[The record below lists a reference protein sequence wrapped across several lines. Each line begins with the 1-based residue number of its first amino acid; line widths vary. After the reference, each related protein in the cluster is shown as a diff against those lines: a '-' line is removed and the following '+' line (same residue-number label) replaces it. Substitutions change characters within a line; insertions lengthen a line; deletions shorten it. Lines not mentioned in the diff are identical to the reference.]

1 MALIVYNRENSR
13 PQEVTY
19 KGKRTINLDSRGT
32 VYLSKTMSIELGI
45 LGGGRVNF
53 AHDDETDDWY
63 ICRADDS
70 EGFIVWKDK
79 RCARFSAGF
88 IVQRLMRQAKVER
101 KSVQFIGLKGWLSL
115 FLWLE
120 MLCLAILGDE
130 TFLVGLVFVVLISF
144 VFMLLANI
152 RIYFKRSPV

>member
-53 AHDDETDDWY
+53 AHDDETGDWY

-101 KSVQFIGLKGWLSL
+101 KSRAVHDGEDAGRDWRSGLLQDTA
-115 FLWLE
+115 LE
-120 MLCLAILGDE
+120 SDTQIE
-130 TFLVGLVFVVLISF
+130 TWAGGVRLY
-144 VFMLLANI
+144 MT
-152 RIYFKRSPV
+152 